1 MNRKSNICSSI
12 PSRFSKS
19 ENLQRLFF
27 FTNVNITNNFSSW
40 NVRDCDPLIEVL
52 ETWKPHLVPW
62 ILDNLLDQLVMP
74 RLIEEVAKWDPLTDT
89 VPIHTWI
96 HPWIPLTGTYGSF
109 IIV

>member
-1 MNRKSNICSSI
+1 M
-12 PSRFSKS
+12 
-19 ENLQRLFF
+19 
-27 FTNVNITNNFSSW
+27 NNFSSW

-52 ETWKPHLVPW
+52 ETWKPYLVPW

-96 HPWIPLTGTYGSF
+96 HPWIPLIGTYDLF
-109 IIV
+109 IIMYPLVFHMNCFFYICFAFISPIVFCV